1 MLHRLALTT
10 LSLFATL
17 LAACGG
23 PAPSSATAAPKERE
37 RPLLVCTT
45 PMVADVVRNV
55 AGEHADVE
63 TLIAPGVDPHLW
75 TPTRSD
81 ILRILEADAVFMNGL
96 TLEGRVGDSISRAEN
111 QKRPVLR
118 LAQSVDRTRLL
129 VDAQR
134 ASYFDP
140 HIWMD
145 PTLWS
150 ETAQP
155 VANLLAGLMPA
166 YKAEFDANAAA
177 YRARAKELDA
187 TCAQILSAIPRDLRE
202 LISAHDAFHY
212 FGRRFELDVRAIQ
225 GLSTESEASIAD
237 LENLVA
243 NIAARKIPVAFIETT
258 VSDRTVRAL
267 VEGCASIGHDLA
279 IGAPLYSD
287 SLGRLGT
294 PEGTWEG
301 MMLHNVRVIA
311 DALGKQR

>member
-10 LSLFATL
+10 LSLLATL
-17 LAACGG
+17 LVACGG
-23 PAPSSATAAPKERE
+23 PAPSSATTAPKERE

-55 AGEHADVE
+55 AGGHADVE

-145 PTLWS
+145 PTLWG

-155 VANLLAGLMPA
+155 VADLLAGLMPA
-166 YKAEFDANAAA
+166 HKADFDANAAT
-177 YRARAKELDA
+177 YRARASELDA
-187 TCAQILSAIPRDLRE
+187 ACARILSAIPRDLRE

-301 MMLHNVRVIA
+301 MMLHNATVIA
-311 DALGKQR
+311 DALGNRR